1 MIKDFYKKF
10 RIKDYMDNEL
20 KEKKIDYID
29 CSLGTNPF
37 IEKRRVIEYIKK
49 ADFTPN
55 EYVSNEYLLL
65 KEALLDMYKTY
76 VVDSVNKDNISFGSG
91 TMGIIRNLSEFII
104 EKDSNVLGVSP
115 QFTRFI
121 SEVELKQGKYDSYY
135 LKEENNY
142 KFVVDEFIYKMTPNI
157 DLIYIDNPNNPT
169 GQIIGIAD
177 IEKIVKKAEENG
189 TIVLIDEAYGD
200 YMDIKNSAITLT
212 EKYDNVITIRSA
224 SKFYGLPNHR
234 IGYLFASKEIIRIYN
249 EISIPFPFSDLSASI
264 FVNALKDYENISK
277 TKEQVKEAKEYIL
290 KSIGSEK
297 YLQTDNS
304 TPIFTMKT
312 DLDIDLTNKLI
323 ELGIITE
330 SGKNFV
336 NLDERYSRMRIN
348 KEYRKIVE
356 RLKRIL

>member
-1 MIKDFYKKF
+1 MIKDFYKNFK
-10 RIKDYMDNEL
+10 IKDYMDNEL
-20 KEKKIDYID
+20 KEKDIDYID

-37 IEKRRVIEYIKK
+37 IEKKRVIKYIKR
-49 ADFTPN
+49 ANFTPN

-65 KEALLDMYKTY
+65 KETLLNMYKPY
-76 VVDSVNKDNISFGSG
+76 MVDSVDKDNISFGSG

-104 EKDSNVLGVSP
+104 GKDSNVLGISP

-121 SEVELKQGKYDSYY
+121 SEVELKQGNYDSYY
-135 LKEENNY
+135 LKKENNY
-142 KFVVDEFIYKMTPNI
+142 KFNVDEFMEKMTSNL

-169 GQIIGIAD
+169 GQIIDIAD
-177 IEKIVKKAEENG
+177 VEKIVIKAGKNG
-189 TIVLIDEAYGD
+189 TFVLVDEAYGD
-200 YMDIKNSAITLT
+200 YMDTKNSAISLT

-264 FVNALKDYENISK
+264 FVNALKDYDNISK
-277 TKEQVKEAKEYIL
+277 TKDMVKESKEYIL
-290 KSIGSEK
+290 KMIANNSF
-297 YLQTDNS
+297 LQTDIA
-304 TPIFTMKT
+304 TPIFTLKT
-312 DLDIDLTNKLI
+312 DENIDLTDRLL

-336 NLDERYSRMRIN
+336 NLDKRFSRMRIN
-348 KEYRKIVE
+348 KRYKEIVE
-356 RLKRIL
+356 RLNKVL